1 MTTLSTADSPS
12 LSDFTNVTS
21 ITPVQRCP
29 SCQGT
34 DHRRNTYKKCPKYK
48 ARRGSEQII
57 GANLN
62 ESLTTLS
69 PADSPSLSDF
79 TVVTPITPVQRCPS
93 CQGTDHRRNTNL
105 KCPEYQARRTFEPII
120 GANLNETFDFAL
132 AEDMESNPLITKVII
147 TMLCF
152 IK

>member
-1 MTTLSTADSPS
+1 MKCSNYKGQRSSEQIIGTNLNESLTTLSPDDSPS

-79 TVVTPITPVQRCPS
+79 TC
-93 CQGTDHRRNTNL
+93 NTNHTCS
-105 KCPEYQARRTFEPII
+105 KMPF
-120 GANLNETFDFAL
+120 
-132 AEDMESNPLITKVII
+132 V
-147 TMLCF
+147 
-152 IK
+152 